1 MNNCKKNNFQR
12 WKWFH
17 SSASVPLLPS
27 RDYSIKSP
35 WKCQRWSSV
44 LDGTFLSFFFHRL
57 TATGL
62 YLRTHHDTDFW
73 VLRQN
78 CWHVSFLKKQ
88 HLILDRSISII
99 NVQHL
104 VNRDFC
110 QAAIPILRN
119 HSMLSST
126 GVSSFIYLFFWE
138 TSFHLI
144 KKINQNGLQVHQRF
158 VVEHPPYT

>member
-1 MNNCKKNNFQR
+1 MSKVVFCTWWYIF
-12 WKWFH
+12 
-17 SSASVPLLPS
+17 V
-27 RDYSIKSP
+27 
-35 WKCQRWSSV
+35 
-44 LDGTFLSFFFHRL
+44 FFFHRL
-57 TATGL
+57 TVTGL

-158 VVEHPPYT
+158 VVEHPHIHNKTINKSSIFC